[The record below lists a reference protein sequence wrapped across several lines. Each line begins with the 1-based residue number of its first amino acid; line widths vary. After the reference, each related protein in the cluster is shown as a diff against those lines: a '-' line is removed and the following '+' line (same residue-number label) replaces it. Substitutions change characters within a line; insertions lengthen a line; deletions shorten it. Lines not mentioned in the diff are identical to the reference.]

1 MTSMPEWRAQI
12 DQIDRQLQ
20 KLLIRRARLSLK
32 IGAYK
37 QNRGLPVIDVRR
49 EKAILEQMTRLNKGP
64 LSAKSVLRI
73 FTAILQESRTLQRGK
88 KT

>member
-1 MTSMPEWRAQI
+1 MASLPEWRAQI

-20 KLLIRRARLSLK
+20 RLLSRRARLSLK

-37 QNRGLPVIDVRR
+37 QNRGLPVVDVRR
-49 EKAILEQMTRLNKGP
+49 EKAILERVARLSKGP
-64 LSAKSVLRI
+64 LPSKSVLKI

-88 KT
+88 KS

>member
-1 MTSMPEWRAQI
+1 MSLPEWRAQI

-20 KLLIRRARLSLK
+20 KLLGRRARLSLK

-37 QNRGLPVIDVRR
+37 QSRGLPVVDVRR
-49 EKAILEQMTRLNKGP
+49 EKAILGRVARSNKSP
-64 LSAKSVLRI
+64 LPKKSVLRI

-88 KT
+88 KG

>member
-1 MTSMPEWRAQI
+1 MSLPEWRAQI

-20 KLLIRRARLSLK
+20 RLLGRRARLSLK

-88 KT
+88 KS